1 MNNDFAETNTEYT
14 EHTEITTLAASNCR
28 LVGRQ
33 LFNYLLATLFI
44 LAASVTGMATANEA
58 KLQLADETKN
68 HLADLPA
75 IETAENSPL
84 RITENRVTIVTFFA
98 SWCPPCRDEFH
109 ALNEVKEQFGNDISI
124 VAVNA
129 FEPFDSNDEAR
140 MERFLIETNPT
151 FPLVEGNAETL
162 KLFGNVN
169 RIPTLYVF
177 DQNGRQAFNFI
188 HARGATKRSA
198 GSDELI
204 GAIQPLL

>member
-1 MNNDFAETNTEYT
+1 
-14 EHTEITTLAASNCR
+14 
-28 LVGRQ
+28 
-33 LFNYLLATLFI
+33 
-44 LAASVTGMATANEA
+44 MATANEA